1 MTKFAQTT
9 LNGITIMKR
18 KILLW
23 AAFILFFCRVM
34 AQDATP
40 ALEFVMDLHV
50 KIDGGWI
57 NIGAVPDGSRT
68 IIPITGGTF
77 EGPEIRGEV
86 ISGGADYQLHS
97 ATTGITKLHA
107 IYSIRTDDGVDIL
120 VDNQGVVS
128 GQGESQYFFTT
139 PRFEAPVD
147 SRYAWLNGQIFVC
160 RPVGFEPGYIT
171 LMVWS
176 VK

>member
-1 MTKFAQTT
+1 
-9 LNGITIMKR
+9 MKR
-18 KILLW
+18 KILLSVT
-23 AAFILFFCRVM
+23 FIFCFICAM

-40 ALEFVMDLHV
+40 ELEFVMDLHV

-57 NIGAVPDGSRT
+57 NVGAVPDGSRT

-77 EGPEIRGEV
+77 KGPEIQGDV
-86 ISGGADYQLHS
+86 MSGGADYQLHS
-97 ATTGITKLHA
+97 TAAGLTKLHA
-107 IYSIRTDDGVDIL
+107 IYSIRTDDGVDIF
-120 VDNQGVVS
+120 VDNQGVIS

-139 PRFEAPVD
+139 PYFEAPVD
-147 SRYAWLNGQIFVC
+147 SKYAWLNGQIFVC

-171 LMVWS
+171 LRVWR